1 MMQKF
6 VRWRLRWEFF
16 AITILA
22 GSAPLA
28 LYAWYPLNYFNNSL
42 QEIQNDV
49 LKTEFRD
56 AEALYRVTLK
66 NLEEDARRVSK
77 GIAEGV
83 PGGFQ
88 EGATGISVPYGVDF
102 AFWVGQDRSEFLRD
116 PESLW
121 SPYRSLSED
130 LNRFAEGLDCR
141 ESISG
146 LVNLGSDSY
155 LVSVRNVRRSLGNT
169 PMLCEH
175 LILGVDVKKSLVPNL
190 SEMTQNTISLAFA
203 EDHERFSEPASIRVI
218 KRDPSILTAQKEI
231 RGISDKGSFLLQL
244 DLNTGLFSRLQSQQ
258 FWFFVLF
265 AAALYLAAFLAT
277 AWAAA
282 WILKPINRLV
292 RVMGKI
298 RGPETYFKRLPEDR
312 ADEIGRLAAGFNRL
326 MARLEAAQME
336 IEAAEAQRI
345 EAERLETIHAM
356 VVTLAHEI
364 NNPLTYILGEADL
377 MLMDDDL
384 ADEDRR
390 RAELIRDMSLRISGV
405 IQKLQDLQKAEL
417 VTYLDWQKMLNLGDR
432 ETGNPAEPARSM
444 QFATR

>member
-1 MMQKF
+1 MQKY

-28 LYAWYPLNYFNNSL
+28 FYAWYPLNYFNNSL

-56 AEALYRVTLK
+56 AEALYRVTLRR
-66 NLEEDARRVSK
+66 LEEDTRRLSNR
-77 GIAEGV
+77 IEY
-83 PGGFQ
+83 
-88 EGATGISVPYGVDF
+88 SVQKDTEASTKSLFMPQGVDF
-102 AFWVGQDRSEFLRD
+102 AYLVDRGIAEFLVD
-116 PESLW
+116 PVSLK
-121 SPYRSLSED
+121 PPNKGLRERLDRLAED
-130 LNRFAEGLDCR
+130 LDCH
-141 ESISG
+141 ESVSG

-155 LVSVRNVRRSLGNT
+155 LVSIRNVRSAMDSGA
-169 PMLCEH
+169 MGCGH
-175 LILGVDVKKSLVPNL
+175 LILGIDVKKNLVPNL
-190 SEMTQNTISLAFA
+190 SEMTQNTISIAVVG
-203 EDHERFSEPASIRVI
+203 EQERIGDAATIRVI

-231 RGISDKGSFLLQL
+231 RGISGATDFLLQI

-265 AAALYLAAFLAT
+265 AVALYLAAFLGT
-277 AWAAA
+277 AWAAT

-298 RGPETYFKRLPEDR
+298 KGPDTYSGRLPEDR

-336 IEAAEAQRI
+336 IEAAEAQKI

-377 MLMDDDL
+377 MLMDDEL
-384 ADEDRR
+384 SDEDRR

-417 VTYLDWQKMLNLGDR
+417 VTYLDWQKMLRIGDDDP
-432 ETGNPAEPARSM
+432 GNPSLATTSARLVN
-444 QFATR
+444 T